1 MKRFYSYSFGCRVN
15 QAEKEELDR
24 QLMALGYQYS
34 EQKPDYFI
42 INTCSVTHKAE
53 REAKQLIYQVKRNKP
68 ATKIVVTGCAATNW
82 IKQGIQLKEVDLIV
96 DNQSKEYI
104 ASLIQSRDS
113 NNATIV
119 RSTIGALKPVAVND
133 KYLNSGRII
142 LKIQDGC
149 HRFCSFC
156 IVPYLRGLPK
166 STRTDELIK
175 QINSLDP
182 SIQEVILSAIN
193 TQAYGYDTQ
202 EKFTDLI
209 ESVLS
214 QTAVRRLSFGSIHP
228 WSFDDNFF
236 KFYEKYA
243 DSNRFVHFFHIPLQ
257 SGSNKVLNLMKR
269 GYTREEFIKKL
280 QKIAQL
286 NPFAYIGTDVIVGY
300 LDEND
305 EDFEDTYNF
314 LEETPISKM
323 HIFRFSKR
331 EHTAAYYMAKRL
343 NEPTPQEKQKRAK
356 ALASLNEKKQA
367 VFMQKH
373 VNNTFEALF
382 LEQRDGDIQDA
393 VLQNQVPI
401 KIKTGK
407 DLRGSIQNIKV
418 IEYKNKYLFGTIV

>member
-182 SIQEVILSAIN
+182 SI
-193 TQAYGYDTQ
+193 D
-202 EKFTDLI
+202 
-209 ESVLS
+209 
-214 QTAVRRLSFGSIHP
+214 P
-228 WSFDDNFF
+228 
-236 KFYEKYA
+236 
-243 DSNRFVHFFHIPLQ
+243 
-257 SGSNKVLNLMKR
+257 
-269 GYTREEFIKKL
+269 
-280 QKIAQL
+280 
-286 NPFAYIGTDVIVGY
+286 
-300 LDEND
+300 
-305 EDFEDTYNF
+305 
-314 LEETPISKM
+314 
-323 HIFRFSKR
+323 
-331 EHTAAYYMAKRL
+331 
-343 NEPTPQEKQKRAK
+343 NE
-356 ALASLNEKKQA
+356 
-367 VFMQKH
+367 
-373 VNNTFEALF
+373 
-382 LEQRDGDIQDA
+382 
-393 VLQNQVPI
+393 
-401 KIKTGK
+401 
-407 DLRGSIQNIKV
+407 
-418 IEYKNKYLFGTIV
+418 